1 MLPAHHRLRAA
12 KDFTLT
18 TRSGTK
24 RSRGCVAVSGYRSPQ
39 PSGPARVGLAVGK
52 SVGNSVA
59 RHAVARRIRGAL
71 SSVVPTLPDGSM
83 WVIRGLPG
91 AAESP
96 SLPDDVREAIDAIQA
111 TWS

>member
-24 RSRGCVAVSGYRSPQ
+24 RSRGCVAVSGYRSPG
-39 PSGPARVGLAVGK
+39 STDPARVGLAVGK

-59 RHAVARRIRGAL
+59 RHGVARRIRGAL
-71 SSVVPTLPDGSM
+71 TGVVADLPDGSM
-83 WVIRGLPG
+83 WVVRGLPG
-91 AAESP
+91 AADSP
-96 SLPDDVREAIDAIQA
+96 SLADDVRDAISAIQA
-111 TWS
+111 SWA